1 MPRELPEDSNSM
13 NSEDSNGKS
22 DVVGYCYQVT
32 VNETL

>member
-22 DVVGYCYQVT
+22 DVVDLY
-32 VNETL
+32 VNEIDIN